1 MICDEIVELV
11 EIKLPPLVAV
21 YHATLTWNTPV
32 SYPAGTFTYAATAY
46 EVAAVTDIR
55 LEITAPEL
63 DDAALVTCRH
73 VEPKNASVVI
83 RATVA
88 ELVPVQPVASV
99 LNEGLT
105 TRLFLA
111 MLCASA
117 T

>member
-1 MICDEIVELV
+1 MICEEMVELV

-32 SYPAGTFTYAATAY
+32 SYPAGTFTYVATAY
-46 EVAAVTDIR
+46 DVAADTDMR

-63 DDAALVTCRH
+63 DEAAFVTRRH
-73 VEPKNASVVI
+73 VDPKNASVVM

-88 ELVPVQPVASV
+88 EPVPVQPVASV

-105 TRLFLA
+105 TRLLLA